1 MDPQMQQASLAV
13 LACPRCFGHLSLP
26 AALPGSS
33 PMAELACADEKLRF
47 PVMDGIP
54 QLVSPERADAVRAT
68 AEVYSRVWQKDGWGN
83 ASPLYLLNLPDR
95 DTTGR
100 QSGKW
105 RVKARSMDGV
115 LGLFCALSARRARRL
130 GRGGGGVRDR

>member
-26 AALPGSS
+26 AAPPGSW
-33 PMAELACADEKLRF
+33 PVAELACADEKLRF

-54 QLVSPERADAVRAT
+54 QLVSPERANAVRT
-68 AEVYSRVWQKDGWGN
+68 MAEVYSRVWQKDGWGN
-83 ASPLYLLNLPDR
+83 PSPLYLLNLPDR

-100 QSGKW
+100 QSAKW
-105 RVKARSMDGV
+105 RGQGGEKEARFRCFCGV
-115 LGLFCALSARRARRL
+115 STRRGLGHRCGRAR
-130 GRGGGGVRDR
+130 VS

>member
-26 AALPGSS
+26 AALPGSW
-33 PMAELACADEKLRF
+33 PVAELACADEKLRF

-54 QLVSPERADAVRAT
+54 QLVSPERANAVRT
-68 AEVYSRVWQKDGWGN
+68 MAEAYSRVWQKDGWGN
-83 ASPLYLLNLPDR
+83 PSPLYLLNLPDR

-105 RVKARSMDGV
+105 RGEGGSKEGAV
-115 LGLFCALSARRARRL
+115 LVVFRLGARR
-130 GRGGGGVRDR
+130 

>member
-26 AALPGSS
+26 AALPGSW
-33 PMAELACADEKLRF
+33 PVAELACADEKLRF

-54 QLVSPERADAVRAT
+54 QLVSPERANAVRT
-68 AEVYSRVWQKDGWGN
+68 MAEVYSRVWQKDGWGN
-83 ASPLYLLNLPDR
+83 PSPLYLLNLPDR

-100 QSGKW
+100 QSAKW
-105 RVKARSMDGV
+105 RGEGETIDARLGV
-115 LGLFCALSARRARRL
+115 VCALSARRSL
-130 GRGGGGVRDR
+130 DVG

>member
-26 AALPGSS
+26 AAPPGSW
-33 PMAELACADEKLRF
+33 PVAELACADEKLRF

-54 QLVSPERADAVRAT
+54 QLVSPERANAVRT
-68 AEVYSRVWQKDGWGN
+68 MAEVYSRVWQKDGWGN
-83 ASPLYLLNLPDR
+83 PSPLYLLNLPDR

-100 QSGKW
+100 QSAKW
-105 RVKARSMDGV
+105 RGKARRMDA
-115 LGLFCALSARRARRL
+115 LFRLFLALCPLPALDIAF
-130 GRGGGGVRDR
+130 GGGGR